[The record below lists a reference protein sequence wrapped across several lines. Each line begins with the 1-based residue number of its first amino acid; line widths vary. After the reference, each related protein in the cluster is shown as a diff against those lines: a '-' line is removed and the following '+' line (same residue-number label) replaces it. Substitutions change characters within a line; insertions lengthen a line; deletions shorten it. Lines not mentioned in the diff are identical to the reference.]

1 MSDSEDDFMSD
12 KFLVEAPVETT
23 YSSRRRRA
31 AASGA
36 AKARANE
43 TLPLRE
49 REAAARREGLNRSL
63 FEEPKKESG
72 QAKAMDLMK
81 KMGWSV
87 GEGLGRRRSASP
99 ERPAASE
106 RADREHE
113 APRGIGA
120 RGLGSGRAEPVR
132 ISMWAGRRG
141 LAARSPSPPPPPKRG
156 EISAARQRELDEEAG
171 SFRGRR
177 GAEAEARD
185 IERKEEKARQLL
197 VELDEAK
204 GVKVSSA
211 VKT

>member
-1 MSDSEDDFMSD
+1 
-12 KFLVEAPVETT
+12 
-23 YSSRRRRA
+23 
-31 AASGA
+31 
-36 AKARANE
+36 
-43 TLPLRE
+43 
-49 REAAARREGLNRSL
+49 
-63 FEEPKKESG
+63 
-72 QAKAMDLMK
+72 
-81 KMGWSV
+81 
-87 GEGLGRRRSASP
+87 
-99 ERPAASE
+99 
-106 RADREHE
+106 
-113 APRGIGA
+113 
-120 RGLGSGRAEPVR
+120 
-132 ISMWAGRRG
+132 MWAGRRG